1 MSNLTKNLLYNWL
14 KVHFLAVQ
22 SFFFFLI
29 LFIYCWLLWAF
40 VALVSGVVALQLLIA
55 VSSHWRAW
63 AHSKQAQEL
72 WHTCSVVPRQ
82 VESSQTRDQSHVP
95 CIGRWILNHWTT
107 GKVLWFFLEWF
118 IKWNFSCT
126 YTTFW
131 RRQWHPAPALLPGKS
146 HGWRSLVG
154 CSPWGR

>member
-22 SFFFFLI
+22 SFFFFFLI

-95 CIGRWILNHWTT
+95 CIGRWILNHRTT
-107 GKVLWFFLEWF
+107 REVQIFIWF
-118 IKWNFSCT
+118 IWLCQVLVAAQRIFSCGM
-126 YTTFW
+126 W
-131 RRQWHPAPALLPGKS
+131 DLAPWPGIELEAPALGAES
-146 HGWRSLVG
+146 
-154 CSPWGR
+154 